1 MIKMFTKNQLMDFGF
16 NETNIRIYSRSI
28 DDVDLGY
35 IFNLEHDLDDFIWPG
50 FYIICGKVNENG
62 HVPIAYVGKAGGG
75 INRRISQ
82 HSAGY
87 NRNAGRNMHS
97 RGTHEFAKF
106 INKNGFT
113 DSDSP
118 LVKYAKVWFRRSEV
132 KTLSNI
138 IPFTDSNRDLDIQ
151 NYKISCYSIEEEA
164 FICLFNLR
172 GDGRGYGLINASYP
186 RIYPPDNGNAVVDL
200 PADNNAQALNDF
212 FNELNTKLKAN
223 SRPEM
228 FALWEKSFNNW
239 DHSDKVKFQ
248 QAINGL
254 QAERLLTAEHSP
266 KISSY
271 SSGAFINKPI
281 LVYGVLIV
289 KNFSERV
296 LAFTLDGLYFSRY
309 PLGENSEVIK
319 TAEYLELDE

>member
-1 MIKMFTKNQLMDFGF
+1 MLTENQLMDFGF
-16 NETNIRIYSRSI
+16 KETNIRIYSRSN
-28 DDVDLGY
+28 DVVDLDY
-35 IFNLEHDLDDFIWPG
+35 IFNLEHDLDDFKWPG
-50 FYIICGKVNENG
+50 IYIIRGKVTDEG

-87 NRNAGRNMHS
+87 NRNAERDTHS
-97 RGTHEFAKF
+97 KGTHEFAKF
-106 INKNGFT
+106 INSNGFIN
-113 DSDSP
+113 SDLSD
-118 LVKYAKVWFRRSEV
+118 VKYAKICFRRSEL

-138 IPFTDSNRDLDIQ
+138 ISFTNSNRDLDFQ

-164 FICLFNLR
+164 FISFFKLR
-172 GDGRGYGLINASYP
+172 GDGLINASYP
-186 RIYPPDNGNAVVDL
+186 RIYPPDNGNAVGDL
-200 PADNNAQALNDF
+200 PVDKNDLALDDF
-212 FNELNTKLKAN
+212 FNELNAKLRAN

-228 FALWEKSFNNW
+228 FAVWENSFNNW
-239 DHSDKVKFQ
+239 DHSDKVRFK

-254 QAERLLTAEHSP
+254 QAENLLTAELSP

-309 PLGENSEVIK
+309 PLGENPEVIK
-319 TAEYLELDE
+319 TSEYLEIDE